1 MKFRKKPVVI
11 DAILFTDIKTVFD
24 WVAQWNPE
32 EDDGQGMWEA
42 DDGIS
47 KGNLVIDTRE
57 GEMTARVGEHWI
69 IRGVEGEFYPCEV
82 RIFEKT
88 YEPAED

>member
-11 DAILFTDIKTVFD
+11 DAIKFTSIKEVFE
-24 WVAQWNPE
+24 WVAQWEPA
-32 EDDGQGMWEA
+32 EDDGTGMWEA

-47 KGNLVIDTRE
+47 KGNLVIMTRE
-57 GEMTARVGEHWI
+57 GEMTARIGKHWI

-82 RIFEKT
+82 AIFEKIH
-88 YEPAED
+88 EPVQP